1 MTNRNF
7 KSFFVI
13 MCTNREE
20 KSTVLYFT
28 FFFILLWNE
37 RAGERASEVKSRM
50 REKNDNQYGMWKRE
64 REGE

>member
-1 MTNRNF
+1 
-7 KSFFVI
+7 